1 MTIPRLYYVT
11 TGLDPD
17 KAFATWSAV
26 LSPLFEPRPWTRSKT
41 LPAGSANGAILGD
54 IVIAK
59 VSFGPQVFIRDGQR
73 IVSTPDHILLHLY
86 MSGGF
91 NGVISGEQVSIG
103 PGKVAVIDL
112 AHEVR
117 TRAFASNTLSLIV
130 PRRMLG
136 EIVPGTLKPRLD
148 PLRNELLVAHMRS
161 LQERSTQISQDEVA
175 RTVSDTADFLRRLL
189 LQPDFTSRSSRHV
202 DDDHLT
208 LAEAAIRDNLAVGK
222 LSPDF
227 LAKKLGIS
235 RASLYRV
242 FASRGGIMRYV
253 QERRLIAVRAALS
266 DPLETRKLSR
276 IASDLGFN
284 SEAHFSRTFRQ
295 RFGTTASE
303 YRRLQLEASAQ
314 TQLTSAE
321 VVNRW
326 WVDVAARAHSARI
339 ARS

>member
-26 LSPLFEPRPWTRSKT
+26 LSPLFEPRPWARSKN
-41 LPAGSANGAILGD
+41 LPTGSANGAILGD
-54 IVIAK
+54 MIIAK
-59 VSFGPQVFIRDGQR
+59 VSFEPQAFVRDADR
-73 IVSTPDHILLHLY
+73 IASTPDHILLHLY

-91 NGVISGEQVSIG
+91 DGVISGEQASIG

-117 TRAFASNTLSLIV
+117 TRAFASSTLSLIV

-136 EIVPGTLKPRLD
+136 GILPGTLKPRLD
-148 PLRNELLVAHMRS
+148 PLRNELLTAHMRS
-161 LQERSTQISQDEVA
+161 LQERSTQISEDEVA
-175 RTVSDTADFLRRLL
+175 RTVSETADFLRRLL
-189 LQPDFTSRSSRHV
+189 LQPDFTHRSSRDA
-202 DDDHLT
+202 DDDLLA
-208 LAEAAIRDNLAVGK
+208 LAEAAIRHNLAIGK

-227 LAKKLGIS
+227 LAEKLGVS

-242 FASRGGIMRYV
+242 FAPRGGVMRYV

-284 SEAHFSRTFRQ
+284 SEAHFSRAFRQ
-295 RFGTTASE
+295 RFGMTAGE
-303 YRRLQLEASAQ
+303 YRKAQTEASAQ
-314 TQLTSAE
+314 VQLTSPE

-326 WVDVAARAHSARI
+326 WVEVAGRAVTASV
-339 ARS
+339 